1 MTSRYIQVCNYSANI
16 EIVRFLLSGINPIAI
31 GSEFQLLKS
40 RCPSGT
46 KILIFDLHRDDQQL
60 DFTTDQDDIR
70 IAAPHTGPTGSSPPA
85 PFLRNSRRHIAT
97 DIPPDYSLKTYC
109 SLLFLVPTVKISI
122 RGCQVSDKWVS

>member
-1 MTSRYIQVCNYSANI
+1 MLRLCVSPLA
-16 EIVRFLLSGINPIAI
+16 GINPIAI

-40 RCPSGT
+40 LSPSGT

-60 DFTTDQDDIR
+60 DFTTDQDDVR
-70 IAAPHTGPTGSSPPA
+70 ISAPHTGPVRSGPLP

-109 SLLFLVPTVKISI
+109 SLLFLQPPLEIFI
-122 RGCQVSDKWVS
+122 RGCAVSKKSVPQLQSAPY